1 MTMSVAN
8 LTPDQTEPAMAAGLP
23 DRIGSAVFHVSL
35 IDVATQ
41 LAWRKWL
48 IVKATIASVIAGG
61 LLCLVLP
68 VRYTATTKIL
78 TPQQTASTASLLMN
92 QFASAGSSSLVAM
105 AGQGLG
111 LKNPNDMYVGMLKSR
126 PVADA
131 LIHKF
136 SLAALYHAKDM
147 TAARKKLADRTTV
160 VSEKEGFIAIS
171 VSDPDKKRAAELAND
186 YTQEL
191 RTVTKDLAVT
201 EASQRRLF
209 YEGQLNEA
217 KSALVGAEMAFQLV
231 QQKKGGL
238 VQPDAQA
245 KAVVEGLAA
254 LRAQTS
260 AKQVELETL
269 RSYSTEHSP
278 EVQITERELSSLQ
291 GETAHMEERS
301 RASGFG
307 DLSLHDVPGA
317 GMEYLRAE
325 HELRYRQAIFDLLMK
340 QYDAA
345 RLDEAKEAAVI
356 QVLEPAIDPDRK
368 SSPRYALT
376 LLLFAAA
383 GICIGCLLTLFS
395 CWKELLHSDPYLAR
409 QMEELKCAV
418 RGRRISTS

>member
-1 MTMSVAN
+1 MRAMSVAN
-8 LTPDQTEPAMAAGLP
+8 LTPDQTEPTFGALP
-23 DRIGSAVFHVSL
+23 PSRVRNPIFHISL
-35 IDVATQ
+35 IDVLTE

-48 IVKATIASVIAGG
+48 IAKAILASVLAGC

-68 VRYTATTKIL
+68 VRYTATTRIL
-78 TPQQTASTASLLMN
+78 TPHETSSAASMLG

-111 LKNPNDMYVGMLKSR
+111 LKNPNDIYVGMLKSR
-126 PVADA
+126 PAADA
-131 LIHKF
+131 LIRRY

-147 TAARKKLADRTTV
+147 TAARKKLADRTKV

-186 YTQEL
+186 YTKEL
-191 RTVTKDLAVT
+191 RALTKNLAVT

-217 KSALVGAEMAFQLV
+217 KSALVGAEMAFQQV
-231 QQKKGGL
+231 QQKKGL
-238 VQPDAQA
+238 VQPEAQA
-245 KAVVEGLAA
+245 QAMIEGLAL

-260 AKQVELETL
+260 AKQVELEAL
-269 RSYSTEHSP
+269 RSYSTEHNP

-291 GETAHMEERS
+291 TETAHMEERS

-325 HELRYRQAIFDLLMK
+325 HELRYRQAIFDFLMK

-356 QVLEPAIDPDRK
+356 QVLEPAIEPDRR
-368 SSPRYALT
+368 SSPHYMLT
-376 LLLFAAA
+376 LLVSAVA
-383 GICIGCLLTLFS
+383 GTMIGCCLALLS
-395 CWKELLHSDPYLAR
+395 CWKELLRSDPYLVL
-409 QMEELKCAV
+409 QMQELKHALAGH
-418 RGRRISTS
+418 RMNDL